1 LWHKIP
7 VFIGGEKSPMLG
19 AIQTFWRKRSA
30 FGGIPDMVRCEK
42 VGFRGHSGH
51 GSMPIKTVEIDPQRT
66 LAAAKPFND
75 DIFDIYNRAPTGM
88 RVVVL

>member
-1 LWHKIP
+1 L
-7 VFIGGEKSPMLG
+7 
-19 AIQTFWRKRSA
+19 A
-30 FGGIPDMVRCEK
+30 EK